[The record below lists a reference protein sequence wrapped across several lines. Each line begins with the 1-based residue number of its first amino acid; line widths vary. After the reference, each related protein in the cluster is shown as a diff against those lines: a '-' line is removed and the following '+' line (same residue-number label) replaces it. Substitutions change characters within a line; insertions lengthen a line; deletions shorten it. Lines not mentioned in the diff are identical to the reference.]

1 MGIFQRSFRTSLSL
15 LMASAL
21 LSGAAASA
29 GGAEQS
35 GVAEGSPSGSHYSGP
50 EKPTAPDP
58 REATVSG
65 HVIED
70 AEVDDYAG
78 RHNVPASVARRAIAL
93 QARVSALHRI
103 ASEAFPETFG
113 GLWME
118 PGAHERVVLAFTRDA
133 EASVSQL
140 RQRFFRPE
148 TLTAHQVVYSSR
160 QLRQWSDQLLDE
172 VEQLQQRGV
181 TGWGVQERLNAI
193 RVHVREASPE
203 AERAIR
209 QKLGA
214 HVPLHVVVAGPL
226 VQRSIPSSNLAC
238 EVPYHSCNPIR
249 GGTTLHLEG
258 DGQDLANCTIGFNA
272 RRLTDSSP
280 FFLTAGHCLDT
291 GYFHSLARVESGSVL
306 QSGSGCADAQRMA
319 VRSGW
324 STSRWVIWA
333 DELNTFIRHA
343 FQIRNVFPGDG
354 NCAGRGVVAET
365 VELCT
370 TGAVYAPLGGTSCG
384 PVVSGEFLSVNEQ
397 GAVLRNHILFEG
409 CGVGG
414 DSGAPVFRADTAY
427 GLQIGGLSLCL
438 SVATYAVNAEN
449 ATATRITIS

>member
-1 MGIFQRSFRTSLSL
+1 MGIPNKSFRHFLSL
-15 LMASAL
+15 FMAAAIL
-21 LSGAAASA
+21 AGAAASA

-35 GVAEGSPSGSHYSGP
+35 GAAAGPSSGSHYSGP
-50 EKPTAPDP
+50 KKPTAPDP
-58 REATVSG
+58 REATVAG

-78 RHNVPASVARRAIAL
+78 RHNVSASVARRAIAL
-93 QARVSALHRI
+93 QARVSELHRR
-103 ASEAFPETFG
+103 ASEEFPETFG

-118 PGAHERVVLAFTRDA
+118 PGAHERVVVAFTRDA

-160 QLRQWSDQLLDE
+160 QLRQWSGQLLDE
-172 VEQLQQRGV
+172 FEQLRDRGV

-193 RVHVREASPE
+193 RVHVHEASPE

-214 HVPLHVVVAGPL
+214 QVPLHVVVAGRPAN
-226 VQRSIPSSNLAC
+226 RSIPPSNLAC

-249 GGTTLHLEG
+249 GGTTLHLDG
-258 DGQDLANCTIGFNA
+258 FGQDVADCTIGFNA

-280 FFLTAGHCLDT
+280 FFLTAGHCADT
-291 GYFHSLARVESGSVL
+291 GYFHSLARVESGNIL
-306 QSGSGCADAQRMA
+306 QSVSGCADAQRMA

-324 STSRWVIWA
+324 STSRWVIWS

-343 FQIRNVFPGDG
+343 FQIHDVFPGDG
-354 NCAGRGVVAET
+354 NCARRGAVGET

-370 TGAVYAPLGGTSCG
+370 TGAVYAPWGGTSCG
-384 PVVSGEFLSVNEQ
+384 PVVSGEWQVVGLTGGILTNQ
-397 GAVLRNHILFEG
+397 ILFEG

-427 GLQIGGLSLCL
+427 GLQIGGYSLCL
-438 SVATYAVNAEN
+438 SFATYAVNAEN